1 MNLVELIIISVFD
14 IVEYVIISNKLIN
27 YNKID
32 KFLATIY
39 ILGAS
44 IITGIS
50 GRYISMRCNFLIG
63 GFLIC
68 CIICL
73 LYDIK
78 IIETIY
84 VYVLSTIIIISIQ
97 LFSIVLLK
105 VFLGNINYEFVYAM
119 ISEII
124 SLIMVIFIVNHI
136 PINLMFKFVMENNKV
151 FKTIILNILVLLVAI
166 LLYWH
171 MDISGFLKNII
182 IMAVFSAG
190 IIYVNL
196 VFIKEGLKNE
206 QDEKQLRKYED
217 YLPIID
223 ELIDE
228 IRRRQHEFD
237 NHVQALRM
245 LTITST
251 DYESIVNSMNNYMD
265 DLKMD
270 NNLIDLI
277 KLDNKVLAG
286 FLYSKIKSAE
296 KLGINFN
303 IIIEDYGFKTKLKDY
318 ELIEIVGNLINNGF
332 ETKVADNIIILKL
345 KKEKNMDVME
355 LKNKHP
361 YLDIKSINKMFKLG
375 SSTKS
380 NSGRGY
386 GLYNIKDLVKKYN
399 GKIEIFNDKMNE
411 ENYIVFRVLFVRNG
425 LF

>member
-1 MNLVELIIISVFD
+1 MNLVELILMSIFD
-14 IVEYVIISNKLIN
+14 IVGYIIISSKLVN
-27 YNKID
+27 HNKID
-32 KFLATIY
+32 KFLVTIY

-50 GRYISMRCNFLIG
+50 GRYISMRYNFLIG

-73 LYDIK
+73 LYDMK

-84 VYVLSTIIIISIQ
+84 VYIVSTIIIISIQ

-105 VFLGNINYEFVYAM
+105 VFLENINYEFVYGM
-119 ISEII
+119 ISESI
-124 SLIMVIFIVNHI
+124 SLVMVILVVKYI
-136 PINLMFKFVMENNKV
+136 PINLMFKFVRENNKI
-151 FKTIILNILVLLVAI
+151 FKAIVLNILVLLATI

-171 MDISGFLKNII
+171 IDISSFLKDTI
-182 IMAVFSAG
+182 IMLFFSSG

-196 VFIKEGLKNE
+196 VFIKDGLKNKHDE
-206 QDEKQLRKYED
+206 QQLKIFEAYF
-217 YLPIID
+217 PIIN

-228 IRRRQHEFD
+228 IRRKQHEFD
-237 NHVQALRM
+237 NHIQALRM

-251 DYESIVNSMNNYMD
+251 DHESIVNSMNNYMD
-265 DLKMD
+265 DLKID

-332 ETKVADNIIILKL
+332 ETKVEDNVLILKL
-345 KKEKNMDVME
+345 KKEKNMDVIE

-411 ENYIVFRVLFVRNG
+411 ENYIVFRVLFVRN
-425 LF
+425 